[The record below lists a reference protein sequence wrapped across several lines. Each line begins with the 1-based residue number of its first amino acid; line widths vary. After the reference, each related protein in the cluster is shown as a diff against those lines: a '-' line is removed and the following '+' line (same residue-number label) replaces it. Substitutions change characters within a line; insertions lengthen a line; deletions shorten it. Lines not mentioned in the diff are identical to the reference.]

1 MPVTLPD
8 FQLTFAFFTRQEIS
22 FFDVKLHLTEIFNSI
37 GWGFEFNNFLFIKRS
52 FKGSQN
58 FNYVDHWA
66 NRQRVVFIGYLWLGP
81 LQNLGSDSCWKEIK
95 STAIK
100 MLHRKWL
107 FKIAATW
114 CVVVMREE
122 RRLWTHKTT
131 RESSVLQTVD
141 HLWLSVAWV
150 VYVARIKMQT
160 MGE

>member
-37 GWGFEFNNFLFIKRS
+37 GWGFEFNNFFFIKRS

-81 LQNLGSDSCWKEIK
+81 LQNLGFDSCWKEIK

-107 FKIAATW
+107 FKIAATCASWW
-114 CVVVMREE
+114 CARSEDFE
-122 RRLWTHKTT
+122 RTKQLGKAVFYKQLNISDCR
-131 RESSVLQTVD
+131 
-141 HLWLSVAWV
+141 
-150 VYVARIKMQT
+150 
-160 MGE
+160 